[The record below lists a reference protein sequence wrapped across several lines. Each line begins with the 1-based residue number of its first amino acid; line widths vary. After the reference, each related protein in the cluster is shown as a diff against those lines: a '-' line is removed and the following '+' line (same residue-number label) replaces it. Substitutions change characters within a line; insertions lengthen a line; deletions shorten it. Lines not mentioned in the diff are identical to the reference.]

1 MANWYVIR
9 GTKEIGPFQD
19 AQLRQFAATG
29 KLKPEDIVRRED
41 VATGR
46 KASDIKGLF
55 PAPEPELSMDL
66 DTPPPIPD
74 LPQEV
79 PVVVNQPTLMDR
91 AKQSATNMA
100 EYAKKQTKLKSL
112 EFSEIPALL
121 TKIGTTVFAERLHQD
136 VFADLYAEIDG
147 IDAQVAEL
155 RIPSPT
161 SATDTVADR
170 MKRTGTAAV
179 NATKAEAC
187 LSNRKKQIQRL
198 GEQFEKAQLVD
209 ETSPLQPMISKLREL
224 YLHRDQLKGEIA
236 GIDFKTNIVDG
247 SKQFARET
255 LEGARA
261 GTAWWQKPWF
271 LITSMFFC
279 FPVALGII
287 WTNQTWEKNR
297 KLRWTAGFVCGFI
310 CMVIVGQRIERQTK
324 EEIAKAHEQWKSG
337 DREAA
342 AIVYRRYLGSRP
354 KEERSL
360 LYGRVIDLDLE
371 NGDEPAARELA
382 TTAIQADINP
392 SVTTDEGKSLVE
404 SVRQSKQKPVI
415 DEPDKNI
422 SIALTPA
429 SIKTEEDIYSLS
441 LVGRSQ
447 AEVMKLL
454 GKPDYVNNGG
464 RLTNGRS
471 FEESW
476 EYEGMLSHAVTG
488 DSIDVKIFFDGDNE
502 VQSWGTSN

>member
-1 MANWYVIR
+1 MANWYVITE
-9 GTKEIGPFQD
+9 TKELGPFQD
-19 AQLRQFAATG
+19 AQLRHFAATG

-41 VATGR
+41 VSTGR

-91 AKQSATNMA
+91 VKQSATSMA

-198 GEQFEKAQLVD
+198 GEKFEQAQLVA

-224 YLHRDQLKGEIA
+224 YLQRDQLKGEIA

-271 LITSMFFC
+271 LIASMFFC

-287 WTNQTWEKNR
+287 WTNRTWEKNR

-310 CMVIVGQRIERQTK
+310 LFAM
-324 EEIAKAHEQWKSG
+324 
-337 DREAA
+337 
-342 AIVYRRYLGSRP
+342 
-354 KEERSL
+354 
-360 LYGRVIDLDLE
+360 
-371 NGDEPAARELA
+371 
-382 TTAIQADINP
+382 
-392 SVTTDEGKSLVE
+392 
-404 SVRQSKQKPVI
+404 
-415 DEPDKNI
+415 
-422 SIALTPA
+422 
-429 SIKTEEDIYSLS
+429 
-441 LVGRSQ
+441 VGRSNKRSQ
-447 AEVMKLL
+447 THGNEPTLIR
-454 GKPDYVNNGG
+454 GD
-464 RLTNGRS
+464 TNGELKLTPSFLPSEAERS
-471 FEESW
+471 QKRSQTCYF
-476 EYEGMLSHAVTG
+476 
-488 DSIDVKIFFDGDNE
+488 I
-502 VQSWGTSN
+502 